1 MTEKLSQTKLKK
13 TQRKTEVV
21 EIKQQVTAM
30 EELTMSLSTQTQE
43 KDKQIEKLKGEIIEK
58 DMEFAIKMKDLDHSN
73 SQLRQSL
80 EEEQRKL
87 QSLKSENQA
96 LQEELE
102 HKKIDTTQ

>member
-1 MTEKLSQTKLKK
+1 M
-13 TQRKTEVV
+13 
-21 EIKQQVTAM
+21 TAM

-73 SQLRQSL
+73 SQFRQSL

>member
-58 DMEFAIKMKDLDHSN
+58 DMEFAIKM
-73 SQLRQSL
+73 
-80 EEEQRKL
+80 
-87 QSLKSENQA
+87 
-96 LQEELE
+96 
-102 HKKIDTTQ
+102 

>member
-73 SQLRQSL
+73 SQFRQSL